1 MKTKKMKSENFL
13 KNFQG
18 KTKGFTLVELIIV
31 ITILSILSVIAF
43 VWFKD
48 YSKGSRDA
56 NKLSTFKNIEKG
68 LDLFALKTG
77 SYPEPEWEVTE
88 LLWSGNILLL
98 KKWILWE
105 TISQQIQ
112 ANKTSKDPLTNDYY
126 TYAIT
131 ENKQEFQLSTFL
143 EDDLVW
149 YTNLL
154 FSKIYANNNYKAY
167 VIWNYKPKIFEANGV
182 SYFLPS
188 LIFNYSGSIVENKL
202 EINQTNAENI
212 YYVVNKENN
221 LPYWGN
227 GNTQVNNIKTKD
239 LSYIKELENKLLEWN
254 ENLIQ
259 DLIAWKITSEITPDQ
274 KEMIKNIISSP
285 SQSANNI
292 VFQKCEAQEIDDY
305 TIWETHHG
313 NNYNAEKQI
322 NITNGIQVYKQIF
335 TCNDGSFE
343 KSGDEIFLLPSCD
356 ENYVANGNSCEL
368 DTCSWE
374 RPDNSELNGTQGTAS
389 WAWSQE
395 EAWICKYKCS
405 DGYTHQS
412 WACNDITPPT
422 GWSFTINS
430 WASITNIA
438 GVTLNITCPSDVSN
452 PIQVAY
458 GNTSNPTNWTTCN
471 SWNIS
476 HTLTTWDGNKT
487 VYVRFRD
494 SATSQNITA
503 DVTKNINLISN
514 VSILL
519 SWDWYRTWS
528 DGTFAISCNG
538 YRNPTSPYNY
548 TWNTWNGTYRID
560 PDGAWPIAA
569 FNVYCDMTDQD
580 GWWTLIMRF
589 ASDSA
594 YSYTNSV
601 WVNNNVDWN
610 ITDFNLATNSN
621 TKWNSYNTVPGNNIK
636 INRYWVSGTFVTS
649 LWSNQTMLQKIN
661 SWKQYVNFD
670 NFAAFWPGAIYAN
683 ERDSWWYPTYRW
695 VYEARLGRVSDYDAD
710 RSAFCVGIWTAQQWD
725 SWCRPCGLT
734 SADSYASCVQW
745 SVYIK

>member
-1 MKTKKMKSENFL
+1 MKILKIKPENVL
-13 KNFQG
+13 KHFQG

-43 VWFKD
+43 VSFKD
-48 YSKGSRDA
+48 YSKSSRDA

-274 KEMIKNIISSP
+274 KEMIKNIISSS

-343 KSGDEIFLLPSCD
+343 KSGDEIFLSPSCD

-395 EAWICKYKCS
+395 EAWVCKYKCS
-405 DGYTHQS
+405 DWFTHQS
-412 WACNDITPPT
+412 WACNDITAPT
-422 GWSFTINS
+422 WWSFTINW
-430 WASITNIA
+430 WATTTNSTS
-438 GVTLNITCPSDVSN
+438 VTLNITCPSDVSN

-494 SATSQNITA
+494 SASIQNMTGDINREIILNTYYKSCLELKNAWNNTSWKYTIA
-503 DVTKNINLISN
+503 P
-514 VSILL
+514 
-519 SWDWYRTWS
+519 TWS
-528 DGTFAISCNG
+528 
-538 YRNPTSPYNY
+538 P
-548 TWNTWNGTYRID
+548 ID
-560 PDGAWPIAA
+560 
-569 FNVYCDMTDQD
+569 VYCEMTTSW
-580 GWWTLIMRF
+580 GGWTLIWWTNTSWWNNGEWQTYIAF
-589 ASDSA
+589 TNFSNYQQNWKLSNAHISDILS
-594 YSYTNSV
+594 TNSWQKWI
-601 WVNNNVDWN
+601 WVPQEAVRSNTNAYWKISSFNWESWAVFN
-610 ITDFNLATNSN
+610 DFRMYSSPNWTNSSSHCWHN
-621 TKWNSYNTVPGNNIK
+621 NSYWFRSSSRSWASCTETTVTQ
-636 INRYWVSGTFVTS
+636 W
-649 LWSNQTMLQKIN
+649 QC
-661 SWKQYVNFD
+661 
-670 NFAAFWPGAIYAN
+670 
-683 ERDSWWYPTYRW
+683 SWWYGSTN
-695 VYEARLGRVSDYDAD
+695 RVSY
-710 RSAFCVGIWTAQQWD
+710 CWTVPSGTAWR
-725 SWCRPCGLT
+725 WCSDCAPW
-734 SADSYASCVQW
+734 AW
-745 SVYIK
+745 SRATYILVK